1 MEGHCLAGQSPQ
13 WAVVP
18 MEEEEVKSEPF
29 NYRLPVYRDL
39 YMKYPEIMI
48 RKLMDLPVINFIDTL
63 SPFIICFTNYLC
75 RLNNNSRENNG
86 HFKTE
91 QKS

>member
-1 MEGHCLAGQSPQ
+1 
-13 WAVVP
+13 